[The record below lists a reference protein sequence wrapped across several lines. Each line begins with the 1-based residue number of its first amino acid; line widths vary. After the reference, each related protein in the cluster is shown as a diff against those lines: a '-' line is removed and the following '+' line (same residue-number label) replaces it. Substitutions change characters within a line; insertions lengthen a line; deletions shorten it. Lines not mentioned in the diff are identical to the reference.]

1 MDTARR
7 RDDLL
12 RVLRRQGQVTVPA
25 LARELGVS
33 ERTIFRD
40 LNAIRAR
47 GFSVDGSAG
56 RGGGVALD
64 ADSVLLSAQ
73 LGTSEVV
80 ALLLSA
86 AVARATP
93 WMPFASKADQA
104 IAKLEG
110 ALPAARVRELRRVL
124 ARILIG
130 RPATDAI
137 LSSMGPV
144 APELLEVFERAFT
157 LGFTLGFSYCDV
169 NNHISERNVE
179 PQAMLVRAPLWYILA
194 WDSQKAALRLFRM
207 DRVRSPRV
215 LEDKPF
221 VRRPVQALSPSRGQA
236 RPADALLGV
245 AS

>member
-1 MDTARR
+1 
-7 RDDLL
+7 
-12 RVLRRQGQVTVPA
+12 VNVPA
-25 LARELGVS
+25 LAGELGVS
-33 ERTIFRD
+33 QRTIFRD
-40 LNAIRAR
+40 LNALRAR

-64 ADSVLLSAQ
+64 ADSVLLSAK
-73 LGTSEVV
+73 LGASELV

-93 WMPFASKADQA
+93 WMPFASTADQA

-110 ALPAARVRELRRVL
+110 TLPAVRVRELRRVL

-130 RPATDAI
+130 KPATDTI
-137 LSSMGPV
+137 LSSIGAV

-157 LGFTLGFSYCDV
+157 LGLMLSFSYCDV
-169 NNHISERNVE
+169 NNRVSERKVE

-194 WDSQKAALRLFRM
+194 WDSQKAAPRLFRM
-207 DRVRSPRV
+207 DRVRAPRV
-215 LEDKPF
+215 LEDEPF
-221 VRRPVQALSPSRGQA
+221 VRRSLQASNPILGHA
-236 RPADALLGV
+236 RPAKALAA

>member
-1 MDTARR
+1 
-7 RDDLL
+7 LL
-12 RVLRRQGQVTVPA
+12 RVLRLRGQVTVPA

-40 LNAIRAR
+40 LKAIRAR

-64 ADSVLLSAQ
+64 ADSMLLSAQ
-73 LGTSEVV
+73 LGTSELV

-104 IAKLEG
+104 IAKLESV
-110 ALPAARVRELRRVL
+110 LPAGRVRELRRVL

-130 RPATDAI
+130 RPATDTI
-137 LSSMGPV
+137 LSNIRPV

-157 LGFTLGFSYCDV
+157 LGLMLSFSYCDG
-169 NNHISERNVE
+169 NNRVSERQVE

-194 WDSQKAALRLFRM
+194 WDSEKGALRLFRM
-207 DRVRSPRV
+207 DRIRGPRV
-215 LEDKPF
+215 LEDMPF
-221 VRRPVQALSPSRGQA
+221 ARRSVHTLNPIRGQA
-236 RPADALLGV
+236 RPADALV
-245 AS
+245 AAAS